1 LYFDEG
7 VIISDFQKFHIGIAF
22 VPKVKKGIGVVK
34 FVRVPSHLK
43 KLCVIKKV
51 QLESSIFSHLTMS
64 LPESFLL
71 SLGFRTGKIEVI
83 PCAPINAPSVV

>member
-34 FVRVPSHLK
+34 LVGIPSHLK
-43 KLCVIKKV
+43 KL
-51 QLESSIFSHLTMS
+51 
-64 LPESFLL
+64 
-71 SLGFRTGKIEVI
+71 
-83 PCAPINAPSVV
+83 